1 MLASNAKSESRLR
14 ATHITT
20 WMVAFLFWLSFLP
33 AHAAAERGKRVLII
47 NSLGSTAPPFTTPC
61 IAFETELVK
70 RMAERVDLDEVYLD
84 HTHYGDA
91 EMEEALVQYLEKRQ
105 ARWRPDLVVPIGS
118 PAGIF
123 AEKHRARLFPKI
135 PVLYS
140 GMDRRRLSEGALRD
154 NAAFVGESFDARGF
168 IDDMLQLAPDT
179 TNIVCVLGASPV
191 ERYWTKAFQTEFASF
206 TNRVAFTWLNDL
218 PLDQI
223 LQRVQKL
230 PARSYVFFILLLQDG
245 AGVTQNSDE
254 ALSQVAKASHAPVN
268 SIFEHQLGLGI
279 VGGRLY
285 RAELE
290 GERAARIAARILYG
304 EPASRFLPEIVP
316 PSGPQ
321 YDWRAMRHWN
331 ISEKR
336 LPPGAVVRYRI
347 PTIWE
352 RHRFTI
358 LLGVSVLLIE
368 AISIGVLILNLRRRI
383 KAEQS
388 LRESQERMKM
398 AADAARLELWEWD
411 LASDKVWL
419 ADVPRQPIHAGNQKE
434 PAYSR
439 YLRTVHPEDRD
450 SLAQLVA
457 MATTGDGNFEHVY
470 RQLLADGQVRW
481 VSARARVEFDARHK
495 PVKMR
500 GVDMDITARK
510 VAEEKA
516 QESERQ
522 FLLAANSAPVLIW
535 ESGTDKLCT
544 FFNQPWL
551 AFTGRTLEQELGNGW
566 AKGVHPDDLARCL
579 KIYTEGFDTRQPF
592 TMEYRLRRHDGQYRW
607 VADSGVPR
615 YDAQGKF
622 LGYIGSCVDV
632 TEKKALEAEAHR
644 WEQELAHISRLSIL
658 GELAGSLAHE
668 LNQPLTAI
676 VSSAE
681 AAERMT
687 KNGHSMEDV
696 REALKEIAGEG
707 RRAGEIIAGMREM
720 LRKDPGM
727 MLAQNVNSLINE
739 VLEMIRTDLISRQVR
754 LVFRLDPQLPFVKG
768 HGVQLRQVLLNLL
781 MNACEAMA
789 EVPAHHRELIIQS
802 NRGAK
807 DMVEVSVSDGGP
819 GFSEEMLRHLF
830 EPFQTTK
837 SRGLGLGL
845 AISRSIILSHG
856 GSLTA
861 ANNSNGGARLCFTLP
876 SHRWG
881 K

>member
-1 MLASNAKSESRLR
+1 MLASNAKGESRLR
-14 ATHITT
+14 AIHITT
-20 WMVAFLFWLSFLP
+20 CMLAFLFWLCCP
-33 AHAAAERGKRVLII
+33 PTHAAAGRAKRVLII
-47 NSLGSTAPPFTTPC
+47 NSLGSVAPPFTTPC

-70 RMAERVDLDEVYLD
+70 RAGERVDLDEVYLD
-84 HTHYGDA
+84 HTHYGEA

-105 ARWRPDLVVPIGS
+105 ARRPPDLVVPIGS

-123 AEKHRARLFPKI
+123 IEKHRARLFPKT
-135 PVLYS
+135 PALYS
-140 GMDRRRLSEGALRD
+140 GMDRRRLGESALRN

-191 ERYWTKAFQTEFASF
+191 ERYWAKAFQTEFSSF
-206 TNRVAFTWLNDL
+206 TNRLAFTWLNDL

-230 PARSYVFFILLLQDG
+230 PPRSYVFFILLLQDG
-245 AGVTQNSDE
+245 AGVTENSDE
-254 ALSQVAKASHAPVN
+254 ALKQVAKASYAPVN

-290 GERAARIAARILYG
+290 GERAGRIAARILYG
-304 EPASRFLPEIVP
+304 EPASSFLPEIVA

-321 YDWRAMRHWN
+321 YDWRAMRRWN
-331 ISEKR
+331 ISDKR
-336 LPPGAVVRYRI
+336 LPPGAVVRYRT
-347 PTIWE
+347 PTTWE

-358 LLGVSVLLIE
+358 LLAISVLLIE
-368 AISIGVLILNLRRRI
+368 AMSIGVLILNLRRRI
-383 KAEQS
+383 KAEHS

-398 AADAARLELWEWD
+398 AADAAQLELWEWD

-419 ADVPRQPIHAGNQKE
+419 ADMPWQPNSPGNEKE

-457 MATTGDGNFEHVY
+457 RATTGDGNLEHVY
-470 RQLLADGQVRW
+470 RQVFADGQVRW
-481 VSARARVEFDARHK
+481 MSARARVEFDAQHK

-500 GVDMDITARK
+500 GVGMDITARK

-516 QESERQ
+516 QESEKQ

-535 ESGTDKLCT
+535 ESGPDKLCT

-551 AFTGRTLEQELGNGW
+551 AFTGRTIDQELGNGW
-566 AKGVHPDDLARCL
+566 TQGVHPDDLARCL

-592 TMEYRLRRHDGQYRW
+592 TMEYRLRHHDGQYRW

-615 YDAQGKF
+615 YDAQGNF

-632 TEKKALEAEAHR
+632 TDKKTLEVEAHR

-681 AAERMT
+681 AAERMI
-687 KNGHSMEDV
+687 KNGHSTGDMA
-696 REALKEIAGEG
+696 EALKEIAGEG

-727 MLAQNVNSLINE
+727 MFPQNVNTLVNE
-739 VLEMIRTDLISRQVR
+739 VLEMIGTDLISRQIR
-754 LVFRLDPQLPFVKG
+754 LVFRLDPELPFVRG

-789 EVPAHHRELIIQS
+789 ETPARRRELIIQS
-802 NRGAK
+802 NRIAK
-807 DMVEVSVSDGGP
+807 DMVEISVADRGP